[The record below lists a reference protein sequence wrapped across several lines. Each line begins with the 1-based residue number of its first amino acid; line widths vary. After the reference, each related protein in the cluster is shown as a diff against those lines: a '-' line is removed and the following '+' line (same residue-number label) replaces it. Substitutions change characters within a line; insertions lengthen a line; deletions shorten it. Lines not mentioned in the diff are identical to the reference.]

1 MGGFIVFK
9 IVAESLFSNKYGKST
24 TSSLVVLS
32 KPVAMKK
39 AAVLCKHSCVEVQ
52 DHQGQVIAQGDPIIG
67 LREVL

>member
-1 MGGFIVFK
+1 
-9 IVAESLFSNKYGKST
+9 
-24 TSSLVVLS
+24 
-32 KPVAMKK
+32 MKK